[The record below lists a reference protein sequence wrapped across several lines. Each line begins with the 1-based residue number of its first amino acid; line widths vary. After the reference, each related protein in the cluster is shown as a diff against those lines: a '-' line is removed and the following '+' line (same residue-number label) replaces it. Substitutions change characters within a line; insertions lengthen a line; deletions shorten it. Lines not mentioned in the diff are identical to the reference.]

1 MNTTGRLIYES
12 IKKLHEERKEINS
25 ALDEV
30 QEDTLPYKLLSEAL
44 QNKDNEIAEMQNKP
58 YTIGRERA

>member
-44 QNKDNEIAEMQNKP
+44 QNKDKEIAEMQNKP